1 VANNPIAFMSYV
13 HVDDEHENGRLT
25 QFRERLSGE
34 IGMQLG
40 ERFDIF
46 QDRKDLR
53 WGEQWKAR
61 LDGAIDA
68 VTFLIPIVTPAFFK
82 SQACRGELER
92 FLEREQKLGRNDLIM
107 PVYYLDAP
115 SMNDAQKRD
124 KDPLAA
130 LLATR
135 QYADWRALRFDAL
148 TSAEVGKR
156 LAGIA
161 RQIVEALEVRV
172 AALPEVA
179 PEVETREADSATES
193 DGNPAGTQASATK
206 ATEQARGPE
215 ARTEVPTLIV
225 DAFHRGDHLTI
236 NAALAAAAPGARILV
251 RPGLYR
257 EGLVIDKPVEII
269 GDGNRGDIVI
279 EAQDQDVVLFR
290 SSMGRIAN
298 LTLRQAGGDKWYGVD
313 ITQGRLD
320 LEDCAISSQS
330 LAGIAIHDGA
340 DPRIRRNRIHDGASD
355 GVIAYENG
363 LGTLED
369 NEIVG
374 HAQLG
379 VAISEGAHVALHR
392 NRIHGGRSFGVV
404 VADTG
409 RGLLEDNEIFDNV
422 GSNVIIQD
430 GGNPTLRRNR
440 IHSGK
445 ASGVFICDN
454 SKGTL
459 ENNDIFNNQMTGVE
473 IKNGAQPALYLNR
486 IHDNHASGVFFN
498 TDGLGTIENNEI
510 YGNALAGV
518 EIKKGANPTLRRNHI
533 RDGKGSGVFVHE
545 HGGGVLEGNEIIGN
559 TLSGVEIR
567 EGSNPI
573 LRKNLISKG
582 KTNGLYVHKDGQG
595 IIEKNQIVDNAHSGV
610 VVLSGGNPTLHTNRI
625 TGNAQIGI
633 DIRKDS
639 GGTFE
644 NNDLRDNQ
652 EAAWKIAAD
661 ARQDLKR
668 TGNLE

>member
-1 VANNPIAFMSYV
+1 MANNPIAFMSYV

-68 VTFLIPIVTPAFFK
+68 VTFLIPIITPAFFK
-82 SQACRGELER
+82 STACRGELER
-92 FLEREQKLGRNDLIM
+92 FLERERTLGRNDLIM

-124 KDPLAA
+124 KDPLAT

-161 RQIVEALEVRV
+161 RHIVEALEVRA
-172 AALPEVA
+172 AALPAVVQ
-179 PEVETREADSATES
+179 EVETREADSATES
-193 DGNPAGTQASATK
+193 AGNPAGTQASVTK
-206 ATEQARGPE
+206 ATEQALGPE

-236 NAALAAAAPGARILV
+236 NAALAAAVPGARILV

-269 GDGNRGDIVI
+269 GDGNRGDIVV
-279 EAQDQDVVLFR
+279 EARDQDVVLFK
-290 SSMGRIAN
+290 SSMGRVAN
-298 LTLRQAGGDKWYGVD
+298 LTLRQAGDGDWYGVD

-320 LEDCAISSQS
+320 LEDCAISSRS
-330 LAGIAIHDGA
+330 LAGVAIHDGA
-340 DPRIRRNRIHDGASD
+340 DPRIRRNLIHDGASV
-355 GVIAYENG
+355 GVIAYGNG

-374 HAQLG
+374 HANVG
-379 VAISEGAHVALHR
+379 VSISDGAHVTLYR
-392 NRIHGGRSFGVV
+392 NRIHGGQSSGVYV
-404 VADTG
+404 YDKG
-409 RGLLEDNEIFDNV
+409 RGLLEDNEIFDNA
-422 GSNVIIQD
+422 GSNVMIREH
-430 GGNPTLRRNR
+430 GNPTLRRNR

-445 ASGVFICDN
+445 ASGVFIYD
-454 SKGTL
+454 SGKGTL
-459 ENNDIFNNQMTGVE
+459 EGNDIFNNQLAGVE
-473 IKNGAQPALYLNR
+473 IKTSAQPALYVNR
-486 IHDNHASGVFFN
+486 VHDNHSGGVFIH
-498 TDGLGTIENNEI
+498 TDGLGTLERNEI
-510 YGNALAGV
+510 YGNAFAGV
-518 EIKKGANPTLRRNHI
+518 EIRKGANPTLRHNHI
-533 RDGKGSGVFVHE
+533 HDGKSGGVFVSD
-545 HGGGVLEGNEIIGN
+545 HGQGLLENNEIIGN
-559 TLSGVEIR
+559 TFSGVEIR
-567 EGSNPI
+567 GNSNPT
-573 LRKNLISKG
+573 LRKNFIGKG
-582 KTNGLYVHKDGQG
+582 KASGLYIHTDGQG
-595 IIEKNQIVDNAHSGV
+595 ILEDNQIVDNGRSGV
-610 VVLSGGNPTLHTNRI
+610 VVASGGHPTLRDNRI
-625 TGNAQIGI
+625 AGNALVGI
-633 DIRKDS
+633 DIRKNS

-644 NNDLRDNQ
+644 NNDLRGNQ
-652 EAAWKIAAD
+652 EAAWRIAAD